1 MFIKLTLK
9 LMFIILTFTIY
20 KMIVRKLELLIFK

>member
-9 LMFIILTFTIY
+9 LMFIILTFKIY